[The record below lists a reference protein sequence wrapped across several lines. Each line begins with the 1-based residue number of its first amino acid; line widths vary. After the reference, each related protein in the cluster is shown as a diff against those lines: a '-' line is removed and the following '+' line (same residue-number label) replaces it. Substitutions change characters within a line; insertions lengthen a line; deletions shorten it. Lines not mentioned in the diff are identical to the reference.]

1 MATQIDGKGPA
12 DYAQGTRLPNPEAVT
27 AGIESSHRCRTVR
40 RILPVT
46 SPSVSLADQGISTAA
61 EIRANLGTAALVEE
75 AIRNGEGRM
84 AKYGPLVVETG
95 KHTGRSAK
103 DKFIVRDA
111 ETESTVWW
119 GKVNVPMTPEHFA
132 NLKADFMA
140 ALADKDRLY
149 VADLFG
155 GSQPE
160 YRANV
165 RVINELAWHNL
176 FIRTLL
182 VRPTAEEL
190 TSFTPEYTIIDL
202 PSFQADPERHGSRS
216 ETVVAVNFSEKLI
229 LIGGTKYA
237 GEMKKSV
244 FGILNYL
251 LPTKGVMP
259 MHCSANIGADGKS
272 AVFFGLSG
280 TGKTTLSADAS
291 RTLIGDDEHGWSD
304 TAVFNFEGGCYA
316 KMIRLSEEAEP
327 EIYATTRKFGT
338 VLENVV
344 MDDVTRELDLD
355 DNSLAENS
363 RGAYP
368 IEFIP
373 NCSEENLGPV
383 PANVIMLTADAFG
396 ILPPIARLTPD
407 QAMYHF
413 LSGYTAKVA
422 GTEIGVTEPEAT
434 FSTCF
439 GAPFMPRHP
448 SVYGNLLKE
457 RIAKG
462 GVSCWLVNTGWTG
475 GKYGTGN
482 RMPIKAT
489 RALLNAAL
497 DGSLNNAEF
506 RTDPNFGFEVPVA
519 VPGVDSGI
527 LDPRSTWADKDEFDR
542 TAQKLMQLFIDNFAQ
557 FEEHVDEGVR
567 RAAPQPA

>member
-1 MATQIDGKGPA
+1 MATREPA
-12 DYAQGTRLPNPEAVT
+12 FGL
-27 AGIESSHRCRTVR
+27 S
-40 RILPVT
+40 
-46 SPSVSLADQGISTAA
+46 DQGIETG
-61 EIRANLGTAALVEE
+61 ANLRWNLGSAQLVEQ
-75 AIRNGEGRM
+75 AVARGEGVL
-84 AKYGPLVVETG
+84 AKDGPLVVATG

-111 ETESTVWW
+111 ETENNIWW
-119 GKVNVPMTPEHFA
+119 DNNASISPEHFA
-132 NLKADFMA
+132 ALKADF
-140 ALADKDRLY
+140 LACVAEKQELF
-149 VADLFG
+149 VADLYG

-160 YRANV
+160 HRVRV
-165 RVINELAWHNL
+165 RVINEFAWHNL

-182 VRPTAEEL
+182 VRPEAADL
-190 TSFTPEYTIIDL
+190 PGFTPEFTIIDL
-202 PSFQADPERHGSRS
+202 PSFRADPARHGTRS
-216 ETVVAVNFSEKLI
+216 ETVIAVNLTEKMI
-229 LIGGTKYA
+229 LIGGTAYA

-244 FGILNYL
+244 FGLLNYM
-251 LPTKGVMP
+251 LPAKGIMP
-259 MHCSANIGADGKS
+259 MHCSANIGPNGDT

-316 KMIRLSEEAEP
+316 KMIRLSPEAEP
-327 EIYATTRKFGT
+327 EIYATTKRFGT

-344 MDDVTRELDLD
+344 IDPVTRELDLD
-355 DNSLAENS
+355 DNSLAENT

-368 IEFIP
+368 IDFIP
-373 NCSEENLGPV
+373 NASAENMGPV
-383 PANVIMLTADAFG
+383 PKNIVFLTADAFG
-396 ILPPIARLTPD
+396 VLPPIARLTPD

-448 SVYGNLLKE
+448 TVYGNLLKE

-462 GVSCWLVNTGWTG
+462 GVTCWLVNTGWTG
-475 GKYGTGN
+475 GKYGVGS

-497 DGSLNNAEF
+497 DGSLNTAIF
-506 RTDPNFGFEVPVA
+506 RKDPYFGFEVPVA
-519 VPGVDSGI
+519 VPGVDVDI
-527 LDPRSTWADKDEFDR
+527 LNPRDTWADKEAYDA
-542 TAQKLMQLFIDNFAQ
+542 TAEKLVNLFNDNFAK
-557 FEEHVDEGVR
+557 FLPHVDQSVR
-567 RAAPQPA
+567 DSAPVPGQQAQVQSRLTMPA

>member
-1 MATQIDGKGPA
+1 MEEMTLAASLNYPLASQ
-12 DYAQGTRLPNPEAVT
+12 
-27 AGIESSHRCRTVR
+27 GIETGAKV
-40 RILPVT
+40 L
-46 SPSVSLADQGISTAA
+46 
-61 EIRANLGTAALVEE
+61 ANLGTAPLIEQAVK
-75 AIRNGEGRM
+75 NGEGM
-84 AKYGPLVVETG
+84 LAADGPFVVATG

-103 DKFIVRDA
+103 DKFIVKDA
-111 ETESTVWW
+111 ETENTVWW
-119 GKVNVPMTPEHFA
+119 GKTNVPMTPEHFA
-132 NLKADFMA
+132 ALKADFLA
-140 ALADKDRLY
+140 AVSEKDQLY

-160 YRANV
+160 HRVKV
-165 RVINELAWHNL
+165 RVINEFAWHNL

-182 VRPTAEEL
+182 VRPTETEL
-190 TSFTPEYTIIDL
+190 ESFVPEYTIIDL
-202 PSFQADPERHGSRS
+202 PSFRADPERHGSRS
-216 ETVVAVNFSEKLI
+216 ETVIAVNFSEKLI
-229 LIGGTKYA
+229 LIGGTSYA

-259 MHCSANIGADGKS
+259 MHCSANIGPEGDT

-316 KMIRLSEEAEP
+316 KMIRLSAEAEP
-327 EIYATTRKFGT
+327 EIFATTKRFGT

-344 MDDVTRELDLD
+344 IDPETRQIDLD

-363 RGAYP
+363 RGSYP
-368 IEFIP
+368 IDFIP
-373 NCSEENLGPV
+373 NCSEKNLGPV
-383 PANVIMLTADAFG
+383 PKNIIFLTADAYG
-396 ILPPIARLTPD
+396 VLPPIARLTPD

-413 LSGYTAKVA
+413 LSGYTARVA

-462 GVSCWLVNTGWTG
+462 GVKCWLVNTGWSG
-475 GKYGTGN
+475 GMATMEGIK

-506 RTDPNFGFEVPVA
+506 KEDPNFGFEVPVA
-519 VPGVDSGI
+519 VPGVDSKL
-527 LDPRSTWADKDEFDR
+527 LDPRGAWVDGDAYDK
-542 TAQKLMQLFIDNFAQ
+542 TAQTLVRQFIENFAQ

-567 RAAPQPA
+567 KAAPVAA

>member
-1 MATQIDGKGPA
+1 
-12 DYAQGTRLPNPEAVT
+12 VT
-27 AGIESSHRCRTVR
+27 AT
-40 RILPVT
+40 LA
-46 SPSVSLADQGISTAA
+46 VSLADQGIETGAV
-61 EIRANLGTAALVEE
+61 ICANLGTSALVEE
-75 AIRNGEGRM
+75 AVRNGEGKI
-84 AKYGPLVVETG
+84 AKHGPLVVETG

-132 NLKADFMA
+132 ALKADFLA
-140 ALADKDRLY
+140 ALGQKDKLY

-160 YRANV
+160 HRVNV

-182 VRPTAEEL
+182 VRPTQDEL
-190 TSFTPEYTIIDL
+190 AGFTPEYTIIDL
-202 PSFQADPERHGSRS
+202 PSFRADPERHGCRS
-216 ETVVAVNFSEKLI
+216 ETVIAVNFSEKLI
-229 LIGGTKYA
+229 LIGGTAYA

-251 LPTKGVMP
+251 LPPRGVMP
-259 MHCSANIGADGKS
+259 MHCSANIGPDGKT

-280 TGKTTLSADAS
+280 TGKTTLSADAT

-316 KMIRLSEEAEP
+316 KMIRLSPEAEP
-327 EIYATTRKFGT
+327 EIYATTRMFGT

-344 MDDVTRELDLD
+344 MDPETRELDFD

-373 NCSEENLGPV
+373 NTSEQNLGP
-383 PANVIMLTADAFG
+383 PASTVVMLTADAFG
-396 ILPPIARLTPD
+396 VLPPVARLTPD

-462 GVSCWLVNTGWTG
+462 QVQCWLLNTGWTG
-475 GKYGTGN
+475 GKYGVGK

-497 DGSLNNAEF
+497 DGSLNSAEF
-506 RTDPNFGFEVPVA
+506 RKDPNFGFDVPVA
-519 VPGVDSGI
+519 VPGVDSAI
-527 LDPRSTWADKDEFDR
+527 LDPRATWADKGDYDR
-542 TAQKLMQLFIDNFAQ
+542 TAGRLVQLFVDNFAE
-557 FEEHVDEGVR
+557 FEAHVDEGVR
-567 RAAPQPA
+567 SAAPQAA

>member
-1 MATQIDGKGPA
+1 MTERTPRHNLD
-12 DYAQGTRLPNPEAVT
+12 AQGIGTT
-27 AGIESSHRCRTVR
+27 AEIHWNLLTAPLVEHAVR
-40 RILPVT
+40 R
-46 SPSVSLADQGISTAA
+46 
-61 EIRANLGTAALVEE
+61 
-75 AIRNGEGRM
+75 GEGRL
-84 AKYGPLVVETG
+84 AKEGPLVVATG
-95 KHTGRSAK
+95 KHTGRSAQ

-111 ETESTVWW
+111 ETENSVWW
-119 GKVNVPMTPEHFA
+119 GKTNKAMAPEHFA
-132 NLKADFMA
+132 ALKADFLA
-140 ALADKDRLY
+140 ALGERDTLFVQDLY
-149 VADLFG
+149 G

-160 YRANV
+160 HRVRV

-182 VRPTAEEL
+182 VRPEL
-190 TSFTPEYTIIDL
+190 DELADFVPEYTIIDL
-202 PSFQADPERHGSRS
+202 PSFRADPERHGSRS
-216 ETVVAVNFSEKLI
+216 ETVIAVNFTEKLI
-229 LIGGTKYA
+229 LIGGTAYA

-244 FGILNYL
+244 FGLLNYL
-251 LPTKGVMP
+251 LPVKGIMP
-259 MHCSANIGADGKS
+259 MHCSANIGPDGDT

-316 KMIRLSEEAEP
+316 KMIRLSAEAEP
-327 EIYATTRKFGT
+327 EIHATTRRFGT

-344 MDDVTRELDLD
+344 IDPVTRALDLD
-355 DNSLAENS
+355 DATLAENT

-368 IEFIP
+368 IDFIP
-373 NCSEENLGPV
+373 NASERNMGPV
-383 PANVIMLTADAFG
+383 PRNIVMLTADAYG
-396 ILPPIARLTPD
+396 VLPPIAKLTPE

-413 LSGYTAKVA
+413 LSGYTARVA

-448 SVYGNLLKE
+448 SIYGNLLKE

-462 GVSCWLVNTGWTG
+462 QVSCWLVNTGWTG
-475 GKYGTGN
+475 GKYGIGK

-497 DGSLNNAEF
+497 DGSLNDAEF
-506 RTDPNFGFEVPVA
+506 RTDPNFGFLVPVA
-519 VPGVDSGI
+519 VPGVDSTI
-527 LDPRSTWADKDEFDR
+527 LDPRETWTNKAEYDA
-542 TAQKLMQLFIDNFAQ
+542 TAAKLVDLFVDNFAQ
-557 FEEHVDEGVR
+557 FADHVDEGVR
-567 RAAPQPA
+567 NAAPRAAEAA